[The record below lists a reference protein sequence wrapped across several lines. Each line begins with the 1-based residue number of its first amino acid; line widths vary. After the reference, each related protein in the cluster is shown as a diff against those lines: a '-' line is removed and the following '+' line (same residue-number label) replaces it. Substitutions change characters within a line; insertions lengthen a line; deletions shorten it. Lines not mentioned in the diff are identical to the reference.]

1 MSGIRKLRV
10 GIIGFGFIGPL
21 HLDAIRRLGYAEI
34 TALATS
40 TAEGARA
47 KADAHHVPRAYG
59 DWRDLVADSEIDV
72 VDIATPTASHA
83 NIALASIAAGKH
95 VVVDKPMALNA
106 CEAMRMRDAATA
118 AGVFNAV
125 TFSIRYNVML
135 EQLRA
140 LIAQQALGDIRYVHG
155 HYLQEWLLH
164 ETDVNWRIVPEKAG
178 RLAMV
183 ADAGSHWYD
192 LAQHL
197 TGRRIVR
204 VLADLSR
211 FISHRRSDR
220 AEGGAS
226 FPVEVP
232 DLGIVLCQFDN
243 GARASF
249 STGAIFA
256 GHKNDLSIEIN
267 GAVASARWRQEQP
280 DELWI
285 GHRDVP
291 NQVFLKDPAL
301 LAPGARALS
310 RIPGGHYEA
319 WTDAFRNL
327 MDRILGSIASGR
339 APTDFTEDD
348 FPTFET
354 GLRISLICDA
364 IERSAASG
372 GVWTEVG
379 PT

>member
-1 MSGIRKLRV
+1 
-10 GIIGFGFIGPL
+10 
-21 HLDAIRRLGYAEI
+21 
-34 TALATS
+34 
-40 TAEGARA
+40 
-47 KADAHHVPRAYG
+47 
-59 DWRDLVADSEIDV
+59 
-72 VDIATPTASHA
+72 
-83 NIALASIAAGKH
+83 
-95 VVVDKPMALNA
+95 
-106 CEAMRMRDAATA
+106 
-118 AGVFNAV
+118 
-125 TFSIRYNVML
+125 
-135 EQLRA
+135 
-140 LIAQQALGDIRYVHG
+140 
-155 HYLQEWLLH
+155 
-164 ETDVNWRIVPEKAG
+164 
-178 RLAMV
+178 
-183 ADAGSHWYD
+183 
-192 LAQHL
+192 
-197 TGRRIVR
+197 
-204 VLADLSR
+204 
-211 FISHRRSDR
+211 
-220 AEGGAS
+220 
-226 FPVEVP
+226 
-232 DLGIVLCQFDN
+232 LGIVLCQFDN